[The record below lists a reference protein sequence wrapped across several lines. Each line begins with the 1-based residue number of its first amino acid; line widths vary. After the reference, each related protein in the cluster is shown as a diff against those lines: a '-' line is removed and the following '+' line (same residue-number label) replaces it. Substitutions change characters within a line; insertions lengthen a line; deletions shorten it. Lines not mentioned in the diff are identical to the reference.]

1 MSCKF
6 SKIAKNL
13 GLYVVGDSVPYDYLV
28 KSIETFYN
36 QEELKNII
44 KNNGFSDVEFR
55 NLSGGISAIHMG
67 WKI

>member
-1 MSCKF
+1 MVKVLRVFVILLF
-6 SKIAKNL
+6 SNFLITE
-13 GLYVVGDSVPYDYLV
+13 
-28 KSIETFYN
+28 SIETFYN

-44 KNNGFSDVEFR
+44 KKNGFSDVEFR